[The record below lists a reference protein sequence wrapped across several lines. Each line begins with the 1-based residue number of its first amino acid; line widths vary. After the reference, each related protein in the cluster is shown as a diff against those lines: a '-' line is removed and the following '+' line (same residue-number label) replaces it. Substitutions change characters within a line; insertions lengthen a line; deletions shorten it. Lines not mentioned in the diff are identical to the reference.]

1 MVVISGNLDNLQ
13 SSLDFFLSI
22 TSKTLVSDSKE
33 MRDRFFDMFKKEDL
47 YRKENF
53 LLPQEKVSNDYEI
66 IENTEPV
73 LVGEEES
80 YHFGSYSFADR
91 GSTQEDGEV
100 TVGGEEEY
108 PSDEEVYSNE
118 VTIEDE
124 EEYPSYEEVYYDEVT
139 VESEEEY
146 LSDEEAYYDEGYTNE
161 EGYECVSYDSLEGE
175 SITLDIKKD
184 DVDSNYNYLEIKNNN
199 LEVEQNDGDS
209 NYSYLEIKNNN
220 LEVEQNDGYSLS
232 SYLEDGDNV
241 LENQKDLIEKE
252 KSSFDYKT
260 LSSETEKTDLEIED
274 IELDD
279 DEFINHSSSENKK
292 VVLEIEDIELEDDEF
307 VNHSSSENKKVVL
320 DNENTESPSCGNF
333 GSGVIEGDS
342 RVVTYEVPDSIEG
355 TIWNNFNEVDSSDS
369 KPDRGTAEELIK
381 EENEDFSIIEGY
393 CNTIN
398 TEEVNEEGPK
408 NIVVEVKKEVGEVIE
423 VPKDLRDFVKLH
435 HNCDMSFALKYFTK
449 KEIDKQLSL
458 GRVFKRKNRLL
469 I

>member
-66 IENTEPV
+66 IKNAEPV

-80 YHFGSYSFADR
+80 YHFGSYSFAN
-91 GSTQEDGEV
+91 GVSTQEDSEV
-100 TVGGEEEY
+100 TVGDEEEY

-124 EEYPSYEEVYYDEVT
+124 EEYPSYEEVYYDEVI
-139 VESEEEY
+139 VESEEDY
-146 LSDEEAYYDEGYTNE
+146 LSDDEVYYDEGYINE

-184 DVDSNYNYLEIKNNN
+184 DVDSNY
-199 LEVEQNDGDS
+199 
-209 NYSYLEIKNNN
+209 SYLEIKNNN

-232 SYLEDGDNV
+232 SYLEYGDNV

-292 VVLEIEDIELEDDEF
+292 VILE
-307 VNHSSSENKKVVL
+307 
-320 DNENTESPSCGNF
+320 NENTESSSCNNF
-333 GSGVIEGDS
+333 GSGVVIEGDS

-369 KPDRGTAEELIK
+369 ESDWGTAEELIK
-381 EENEDFSIIEGY
+381 EDNEDFSSLEGY

-408 NIVVEVKKEVGEVIE
+408 NIGVEVKKEVEEVIE

>member
-66 IENTEPV
+66 IKNAEPV

-80 YHFGSYSFADR
+80 YHFGSYSFAN
-91 GSTQEDGEV
+91 GVSTQEDSEV
-100 TVGGEEEY
+100 TVGDEEEY

-124 EEYPSYEEVYYDEVT
+124 EEYPSYEEVYYDEVI
-139 VESEEEY
+139 VESEEDY
-146 LSDEEAYYDEGYTNE
+146 LSDDEVYYDEGYINE

-184 DVDSNYNYLEIKNNN
+184 DVDSNY
-199 LEVEQNDGDS
+199 
-209 NYSYLEIKNNN
+209 SYLEIKNNN

-232 SYLEDGDNV
+232 SYLEYGDNV

-292 VVLEIEDIELEDDEF
+292 VILE
-307 VNHSSSENKKVVL
+307 
-320 DNENTESPSCGNF
+320 NENTESSSCNNF
-333 GSGVIEGDS
+333 GSGVVIEGDS

-369 KPDRGTAEELIK
+369 ESDWGTAEELIK
-381 EENEDFSIIEGY
+381 EDNEDFSSLEGY

-408 NIVVEVKKEVGEVIE
+408 NIVVEVKKEVEEVIE

>member
-66 IENTEPV
+66 IKNAEPV

-80 YHFGSYSFADR
+80 YHFGSYSFAN
-91 GSTQEDGEV
+91 GVSTQEDSEV
-100 TVGGEEEY
+100 TVGDEEEY

-139 VESEEEY
+139 VESEEDY
-146 LSDEEAYYDEGYTNE
+146 LSDDEVYYDEGYINE

-184 DVDSNYNYLEIKNNN
+184 DVDSNYSYLEIKNNN

-209 NYSYLEIKNNN
+209 NYDYLEIKNNN

-232 SYLEDGDNV
+232 SYLEYGDNV

-274 IELDD
+274 IELED
-279 DEFINHSSSENKK
+279 DEFIVHSSSENKK
-292 VVLEIEDIELEDDEF
+292 VVLE
-307 VNHSSSENKKVVL
+307 
-320 DNENTESPSCGNF
+320 NENTESSSCNNF
-333 GSGVIEGDS
+333 GSGVVIEEDS
-342 RVVTYEVPDSIEG
+342 RVVTYEVPDSVEG

-369 KPDRGTAEELIK
+369 KHDRGTAEELIK

-408 NIVVEVKKEVGEVIE
+408 NIVVEVKKEVEEVIE

>member
-66 IENTEPV
+66 IENAEPV

-91 GSTQEDGEV
+91 GSTQEDSEV
-100 TVGGEEEY
+100 TVGDEEEY

-139 VESEEEY
+139 VESEEDY
-146 LSDEEAYYDEGYTNE
+146 LSDDEVYYDEGYINE

-184 DVDSNYNYLEIKNNN
+184 DVDSNYSYLEIKNNN

-209 NYSYLEIKNNN
+209 NYDYLEIKNNN

-232 SYLEDGDNV
+232 SYLEYGDNV

-274 IELDD
+274 IELED
-279 DEFINHSSSENKK
+279 DEFIVHSSSENKK
-292 VVLEIEDIELEDDEF
+292 VVLE
-307 VNHSSSENKKVVL
+307 
-320 DNENTESPSCGNF
+320 NENTESSSCNNF
-333 GSGVIEGDS
+333 GSGVVIEEDS
-342 RVVTYEVPDSIEG
+342 RVVTYEVPDSVEG

-369 KPDRGTAEELIK
+369 KHDRGTAEELIK

-408 NIVVEVKKEVGEVIE
+408 NIVVEVKKEVEEVIE